1 MNSTTLI
8 YPMAGKGTRF
18 GGTFKPFLEVNSH
31 ATFIELSMVEMSEEA
46 ANCFCFSLKGIHSKF
61 FQFPA

>member
-8 YPMAGKGTRF
+8 FPMAGKGTRF

-31 ATFIELSMVEMSEEA
+31 GTFIE
-46 ANCFCFSLKGIHSKF
+46 
-61 FQFPA
+61 